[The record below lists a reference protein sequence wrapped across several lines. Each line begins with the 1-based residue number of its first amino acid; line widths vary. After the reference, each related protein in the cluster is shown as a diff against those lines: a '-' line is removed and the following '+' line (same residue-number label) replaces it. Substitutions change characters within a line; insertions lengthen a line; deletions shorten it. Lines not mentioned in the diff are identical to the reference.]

1 MKIKA
6 WLWAA
11 LLLLAAC
18 DKAAAPPESFAGLGS
33 DAADFAQVV
42 PGKVFSFP
50 EDHGPHDGFRIEW
63 WYVTAN
69 LKDAQGH
76 VFGVQWTLFR
86 NALKAGP
93 TQSGWQDSTIWL
105 GHAAVTSA
113 TRHYAAERYAR
124 GGVGQAGAQ
133 AAPFNAWIDDWN
145 FATRPGAT
153 SPLADMQLKAAG
165 EHFNYDLHLT

>member
-1 MKIKA
+1 VRGFGVIERVRCA
-6 WLWAA
+6 P
-11 LLLLAAC
+11 
-18 DKAAAPPESFAGLGS
+18 APPESFAGLGS

-50 EDHGPHDGFRIEW
+50 EDHGPHAGFRIEW

-76 VFGVQWTLFR
+76 EFGVQWTLFR

-93 TQSGWQDSTIWL
+93 SQAGWQDSTIWL

-113 TRHYAAERYAR
+113 THHYAAERYAR
-124 GGVGQAGAQ
+124 GGVGQAGPRRRPSTPGSTTGVSPP
-133 AAPFNAWIDDWN
+133 APA
-145 FATRPGAT
+145 P
-153 SPLADMQLKAAG
+153 
-165 EHFNYDLHLT
+165 